1 MIGIEE
7 KYLKISDLNDY
18 IKGMFDENSFLRKI
32 YLKGEISNFKN
43 HTRGHLY
50 FTLKDETSRISAV
63 MFYNSALSLKFK
75 PEDGMNVLVTGR
87 ISCYPAQGTYQIY
100 VETMVMDGLG
110 NLYIEYEKLKKKLA
124 NEGLF
129 DVRFKKTIPK
139 YPKKI
144 GIITASTGA
153 AIRDILS
160 TIKRRYPICETILF
174 PSLVQGAS
182 AAPEIVRQIRRA
194 NEFDLDVLICGR
206 GGGSIEDLWAF
217 NEESVARAIFESK
230 IPIISAVGHEVDYTI
245 ADFVADMRAPTPTG
259 AAEMAVPT
267 KKDIETILY
276 EKKKQLNTILKHTLK
291 IRIDKI
297 KSIKNSFILKNPM
310 SLYEIKEQKLDILM
324 EQLYKNI
331 QNKLKDGETR
341 LALIKK
347 NYVLKNPL
355 VSFETF
361 KNRMDSTQVKL
372 HHFIKNY
379 LDEKKHEQ
387 KLLLTTLKL
396 VNPLNILEKG
406 YSLVEKEGQII
417 QSSDAI
423 NIEDLIHIKLRKGE
437 LIAVVKEKKE
447 WKI

>member
-1 MIGIEE
+1 
-7 KYLKISDLNDY
+7 
-18 IKGMFDENSFLRKI
+18 
-32 YLKGEISNFKN
+32 
-43 HTRGHLY
+43 
-50 FTLKDETSRISAV
+50 
-63 MFYNSALSLKFK
+63 
-75 PEDGMNVLVTGR
+75 
-87 ISCYPAQGTYQIY
+87 
-100 VETMVMDGLG
+100 
-110 NLYIEYEKLKKKLA
+110 
-124 NEGLF
+124 
-129 DVRFKKTIPK
+129 
-139 YPKKI
+139 
-144 GIITASTGA
+144 
-153 AIRDILS
+153 
-160 TIKRRYPICETILF
+160 
-174 PSLVQGAS
+174 
-182 AAPEIVRQIRRA
+182 
-194 NEFDLDVLICGR
+194 
-206 GGGSIEDLWAF
+206 
-217 NEESVARAIFESK
+217 
-230 IPIISAVGHEVDYTI
+230 
-245 ADFVADMRAPTPTG
+245 
-259 AAEMAVPT
+259 
-267 KKDIETILY
+267 
-276 EKKKQLNTILKHTLK
+276 
-291 IRIDKI
+291 
-297 KSIKNSFILKNPM
+297 M

-355 VSFETF
+355 VSFENF